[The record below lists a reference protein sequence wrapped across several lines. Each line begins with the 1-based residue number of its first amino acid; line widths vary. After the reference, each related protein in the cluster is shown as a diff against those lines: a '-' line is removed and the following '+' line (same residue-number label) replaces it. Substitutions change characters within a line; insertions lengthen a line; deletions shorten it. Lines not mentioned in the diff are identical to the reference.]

1 MSERKKEN
9 KTTAA
14 NANEKE
20 TNYLNLIENFS
31 DVKRKKIIVDLK

>member
-9 KTTAA
+9 ITTAA

-31 DVKRKKIIVDLK
+31 DVKRKKL